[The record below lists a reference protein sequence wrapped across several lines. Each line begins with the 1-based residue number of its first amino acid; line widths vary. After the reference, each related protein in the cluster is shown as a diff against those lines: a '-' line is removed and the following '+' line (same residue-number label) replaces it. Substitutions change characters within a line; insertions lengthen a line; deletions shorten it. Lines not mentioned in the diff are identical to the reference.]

1 MEQDLI
7 REYSKVGLKKCGG
20 LEQRFD
26 MTDVNDATLRS
37 RLMQNLQ
44 ARRELQDYVSAKFSE
59 ETLLRK
65 LLTAVD
71 DSVFGAAD
79 WVEAQFL
86 LSEWLDERGLDL
98 SAEDQINYVGCVAEA
113 GAAGMGMEDLSSLM
127 REMLATYGCE
137 RAIKKS

>member
-1 MEQDLI
+1 M
-7 REYSKVGLKKCGG
+7 S
-20 LEQRFD
+20 
-26 MTDVNDATLRS
+26 DVNDATLRS
-37 RLMQNLQ
+37 RLMLNLQ

-71 DSVFGAAD
+71 HSAFGAAD

-86 LSEWLDERGLDL
+86 LSEWLDERGLNL

-113 GAAGMGMEDLSSLM
+113 GAVGMGMEDLPSLM
-127 REMLATYGCE
+127 REMLAAYGCE